1 MMNWIEYALFGV
13 VMGVLGLMAANIISL
28 EKRVDFLLLCAVSQ
42 SAESGASP
50 ESSWQGLC
58 DKMDSCFGT
67 PTNTT
72 DTTNT
77 DDNS

>member
-1 MMNWIEYALFGV
+1 MNWIEYALFGV
-13 VMGVLGLMAANIISL
+13 VMTVLGLMVASIISL

-58 DKMDSCFGT
+58 DKMDACFG
-67 PTNTT
+67 PP
-72 DTTNT
+72 TNT
-77 DDNS
+77 DDNNDDS